1 MISSAIGNAVDE
13 LLSRFPGPITLYPAR
28 GKWISLTLG
37 AVVFTTIGALG
48 SFARIDAFQHAI
60 MILGTIFFGTC
71 MLAGIITLLPG
82 ASSLQLNQD
91 GFAIAKFYWTRRL
104 RWAEVSD
111 FAIWTYRAN
120 KVITFNTCTP
130 SSSKAG
136 ALLMKIN
143 SFLAGRNDY
152 LPDTYGLS
160 ANDLLALV
168 NAWRKRAIGSIKAA
182 NETEFDRIR
191 AQIEDD
197 GDRSG
202 GRLGG

>member
-28 GKWISLTLG
+28 GKWISPHIRRGRLHYHRRTRLLCSDRR
-37 AVVFTTIGALG
+37 V
-48 SFARIDAFQHAI
+48 SARNND
-60 MILGTIFFGTC
+60 LRNDFFGTC